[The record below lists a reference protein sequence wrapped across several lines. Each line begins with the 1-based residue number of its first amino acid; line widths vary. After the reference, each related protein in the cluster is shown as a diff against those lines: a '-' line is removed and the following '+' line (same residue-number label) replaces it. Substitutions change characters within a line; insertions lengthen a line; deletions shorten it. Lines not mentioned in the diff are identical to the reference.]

1 MNASASCAL
10 FLKSSASN
18 TLLPELRNC
27 ASAETDDY
35 THISQQEDEWGLDG
49 VRAVESV
56 KLRTAIPNEGQK
68 VSTMKLGYHHRR
80 LLQYLLDHPDFAQ
93 GLHTQQVIRKAES
106 LIRMGYIDESWR
118 VTEAGKLGL
127 LNERHQQQQIQE
139 SSTRLPKRL
148 ALTSTMPP
156 PRPSSSAPNSF
167 PCNTTPSSPSTPRP
181 RLSRSTTFRPASK
194 ALSTVRPRSS
204 LQSNSNN
211 PPGQQINKP
220 AQAGRIRLLK
230 LKRASLNSNAVPK
243 GWGR

>member
-10 FLKSSASN
+10 FLKRSASN
-18 TLLPELRNC
+18 TLQPELRNC

-139 SSTRLPKRL
+139 SS
-148 ALTSTMPP
+148 
-156 PRPSSSAPNSF
+156 NQ
-167 PCNTTPSSPSTPRP
+167 
-181 RLSRSTTFRPASK
+181 ASQTIG
-194 ALSTVRPRSS
+194 ADINNAATQAELLRAEQLS
-204 LQSNSNN
+204 LQHNSQLAFYAQAKA
-211 PPGQQINKP
+211 QQIDILQASFQSAIHSPP
-220 AQAGRIRLLK
+220 A
-230 LKRASLNSNAVPK
+230 
-243 GWGR
+243 